1 MGLTRLSERAN
12 FRDLTNT
19 SESKVE
25 DEDNDEVAAV
35 VGVGSQ
41 VLEVLEAET
50 VTVALQNGNIV
61 EGSFVSF
68 TLRRRARKGE
78 QSLSGKLSVE
88 TDSGVLE
95 MDCSNI
101 ASVKPKN

>member
-1 MGLTRLSERAN
+1 MEDGDD
-12 FRDLTNT
+12 DLT
-19 SESKVE
+19 
-25 DEDNDEVAAV
+25 AV
-35 VGVGSQ
+35 VEVGSQ
-41 VLEVLEAET
+41 VLKVLDAEI

-61 EGSFVSF
+61 DGSFASF

-78 QSLSGKLSVE
+78 VALSGKLSVE

-101 ASVKPKN
+101 ASVKSKN

>member
-1 MGLTRLSERAN
+1 M
-12 FRDLTNT
+12 
-19 SESKVE
+19 E
-25 DEDNDEVAAV
+25 DDDDSDVAAV

-41 VLEVLEAET
+41 VLKVLEAEI

-61 EGSFVSF
+61 DGSFASF
-68 TLRRRARKGE
+68 TLRRRARKGDVT
-78 QSLSGKLSVE
+78 LSGRLSVE

-101 ASVKPKN
+101 VSVKPKN